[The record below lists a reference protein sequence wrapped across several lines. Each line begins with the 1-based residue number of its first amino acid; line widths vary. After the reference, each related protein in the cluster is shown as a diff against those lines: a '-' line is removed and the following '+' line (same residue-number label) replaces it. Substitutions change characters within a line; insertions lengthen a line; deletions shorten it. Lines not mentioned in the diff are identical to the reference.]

1 LATEKLKRRIA
12 KGSGV
17 HARRCLGVCPETAN
31 FGEDV
36 GPVAQ
41 QISIRNA
48 AFCGFSPL
56 FMRLVAV
63 ARIEA
68 LF

>member
-1 LATEKLKRRIA
+1 L
-12 KGSGV
+12 
-17 HARRCLGVCPETAN
+17 
-31 FGEDV
+31 

-68 LF
+68 LFLDQASA